1 MTPIELLRTAFD
13 RAANAAHP
21 AQTLRHHLP
30 ELPKGRLIVVGA
42 GKAASAMVQAV
53 EAHYPLER
61 LEGFVITRY
70 GHKLPTEHIE
80 VVEASHPVPDEAG
93 FEATKRMLA
102 LLEGLTD
109 EDTVICLISGGG
121 SALLTAPQG
130 VTLEQKAA
138 LTQDLLH
145 SGATIQ
151 EMNAVR
157 KHLSKVKGGQLAQAA
172 APATVYSFILS
183 DVVGDDISSIASG
196 PTSPDPTTFKDALG
210 ILEHYHIGA
219 SEAHQHF
226 QRGLGGELSETPKPG
241 SDIFK
246 NVTNRVI
253 ASNQKSLE
261 AVADFF
267 REEGIPAYILSSVVE
282 GEAKEVAKMH
292 AALAKQV
299 AHHAQPFSRPCALI
313 SGGETTVSVQGDA
326 GKGGRNSEFA
336 LSIALALDGL
346 ENVYALVA
354 DTDGIDGSED
364 NAGVWV
370 TPEVLKGVE
379 REARTHLDAHDSY
392 SFFRAQDSL
401 LVTGATN
408 TNVNDLRI
416 VLLL

>member
-1 MTPIELLRTAFD
+1 M
-13 RAANAAHP
+13 
-21 AQTLRHHLP
+21 AQ
-30 ELPKGRLIVVGA
+30 VVE
-42 GKAASAMVQAV
+42 K
-53 EAHYPLER
+53 HYPPEK

-80 VVEASHPVPDEAG
+80 VVEAAHPVPDEAG
-93 FEATKRMLA
+93 YEATRRMLA
-102 LLEGLTD
+102 RLEDLTA
-109 EDTVICLISGGG
+109 EDCVLCLISGGG
-121 SALLTAPQG
+121 SALLTAPSG
-130 VTLEQKAA
+130 VTLAQKAA

-157 KHLSKVKGGQLAQAA
+157 KHLSSVKGGQLARAA
-172 APATVYSFILS
+172 APAHVHSLILS

-196 PTSPDPTTFKDALG
+196 PTSPDPTTFEDALEV
-210 ILEHYHIGA
+210 LKHYEIDA
-219 SEAHQHF
+219 PEVRQHF
-226 QRGLGGELSETPKPG
+226 ERGLQGEVKETPKPG

-246 NVTNRVI
+246 HVKNTVV

-267 REEGIPAYILSSVVE
+267 QKEGIAAHVLSSVAE

-299 AHHAQPFSRPCALI
+299 AHHGQPFARPCALI
-313 SGGETTVSVQGDA
+313 SGGETTVSVGDGA

-336 LSIALALDGL
+336 LSLALELDGL
-346 ENVYALVA
+346 EEVYALAA

-364 NAGVWV
+364 NAGALV
-370 TPEVLKGVE
+370 TPGTLQSKK
-379 REARTHLDAHDSY
+379 REARASLKAHDSY
-392 SFFRAQDSL
+392 SFFRDQDAL
-401 LVTGATN
+401 LETGATN